1 MKKLIFI
8 GAVFTI
14 LSITWIL
21 YLKHSERSFI
31 NDIYQ
36 QSPATNQPV
45 QDSTQPF
52 TNVEVPQEEA
62 LTIQKSSTLTDK
74 IPTNTEHTDSMNRQ
88 DADASSSIDLLTMEK
103 NLLKSLSKYDSFD
116 TYTEIRP
123 SLSYEEMIEARRKD
137 FIRRFGDIPAVHILL
152 KHLPLITDRGQDSSQ
167 TVQTVIILDGNDL
180 NDLNDKFLNDEF
192 AKAVLTLWPT
202 PENQEA
208 FKRMMQMREELLKEL
223 LKSEDGH

>member
-1 MKKLIFI
+1 
-8 GAVFTI
+8 
-14 LSITWIL
+14 
-21 YLKHSERSFI
+21 
-31 NDIYQ
+31 
-36 QSPATNQPV
+36 
-45 QDSTQPF
+45 
-52 TNVEVPQEEA
+52 
-62 LTIQKSSTLTDK
+62 
-74 IPTNTEHTDSMNRQ
+74 
-88 DADASSSIDLLTMEK
+88 
-103 NLLKSLSKYDSFD
+103 
-116 TYTEIRP
+116 
-123 SLSYEEMIEARRKD
+123 MIEARRKD

-192 AKAVLTLWPT
+192 AKAVVTLWPT